1 MNLFQLAFKQI
12 KSRPLSSTLNIILFT
27 SGIAIISLLLL
38 LRDGFEQQL
47 ERNAKG
53 VDLVVGAKGS
63 PLQLILS
70 GIYHVDYPTGNI
82 SYKEAQELIKNP
94 LIKKAIPQALGD
106 NYKGYRIVGTTED
119 YVAHY
124 DGKLAEGSLWGKA
137 FEATIGA
144 KAARETGL
152 KLNDTFAG
160 VHGMIE
166 GAGHSHDDNKYIV
179 TGILE
184 ESGTVLDQLILTGI
198 ESVWE
203 IHSHHHHEDE
213 HAEEEEGHVHDE
225 SCDHEHDHEA
235 EHPHEHDENCT
246 CEHEHEHEHEAD
258 REITSLLISY
268 KSPMGAITLPRHIN
282 QSTNMQAASPALE
295 INRLFSLLGIGIEAL
310 NLIAGFIILISAFSI
325 FISLLNSLK
334 ERKYELALMRVM
346 GGSRFRLFSM
356 VLIEGLTFAV
366 IGYLAGFLI
375 SRLGIAL
382 LSGYAENN
390 FHYDLSQWISVW
402 DVYLVSLSL
411 LIGLLSA
418 VIPAIKAMKT
428 DISKTLS
435 E

>member
-12 KSRPLSSTLNIILFT
+12 MSRPLSSTLNIILFT

-38 LRDGFEQQL
+38 LRDGFEKQL

-53 VDLVVGAKGS
+53 IDLVVGAKGS

-70 GIYHVDYPTGNI
+70 GIYHVDFPTGNI
-82 SYKEAQELIKNP
+82 SYQEALALAENP
-94 LIKKAIPQALGD
+94 LIRQAIPQALGD
-106 NYKGYRIVGTTED
+106 NYKGYRIVGTTEE
-119 YVAHY
+119 YVTHY
-124 DGKLAEGSLWGKA
+124 EGKLAEGSLWKKT

-144 KAARETGL
+144 KVARDTGL
-152 KLNDTFAG
+152 KLNDTFSG
-160 VHGMIE
+160 VHGLIE
-166 GAGHSHDDNKYIV
+166 GAGHSHDENQYVV
-179 TGILE
+179 TGILA
-184 ESGTVLDQLILTGI
+184 ESGTVLDQLILTDI
-198 ESVWE
+198 ASVWE
-203 IHSHHHHEDE
+203 IHSHHE
-213 HAEEEEGHVHDE
+213 HG
-225 SCDHEHDHEA
+225 EA
-235 EHPHEHDENCT
+235 EHAHEHDENGTNGEAHHHHEHGEDCT
-246 CEHEHEHEHEAD
+246 CGHDHSHEPEAD
-258 REITSLLISY
+258 REITSLLVSY

-282 QSTNMQAASPALE
+282 QSTHMQAASPALE

-346 GGSRFRLFSM
+346 GGSRFRLFAM
-356 VLIEGLTFAV
+356 VLIEGLTFAIV
-366 IGYLAGFLI
+366 GYAAGFVV
-375 SRLGIAL
+375 SRAGMWL

-390 FHYDLSQWISVW
+390 FHYDLGQWISVW
-402 DVYLVSLSL
+402 DAYLLSLSL

-418 VIPAIKAMKT
+418 LIPAIRAMKT